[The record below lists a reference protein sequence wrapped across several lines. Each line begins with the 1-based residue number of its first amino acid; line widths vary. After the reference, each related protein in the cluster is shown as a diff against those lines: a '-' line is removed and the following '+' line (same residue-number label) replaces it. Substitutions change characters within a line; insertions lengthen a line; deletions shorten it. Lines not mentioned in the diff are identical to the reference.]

1 MKESPPVWVKYLR
14 YLLLSLFLWGVFG
27 YLANAPFITAPALL
41 RIFSVA
47 AAVFFGVLLINIGQ
61 LMLAVFAPHKMNKK
75 Q

>member
-27 YLANAPFITAPALL
+27 YLANAPFVTVPALL

-61 LMLAVFAPHKMNKK
+61 LMLAIFAPHKMNKK
-75 Q
+75 S